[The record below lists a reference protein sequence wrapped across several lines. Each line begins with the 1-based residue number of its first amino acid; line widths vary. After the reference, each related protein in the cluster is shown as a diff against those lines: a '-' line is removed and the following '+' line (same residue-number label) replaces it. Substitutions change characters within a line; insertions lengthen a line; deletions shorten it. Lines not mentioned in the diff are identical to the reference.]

1 MPFKRTHRPINAGWL
16 RRRPLRVS
24 LGIAIGS
31 LILLVTALLSL
42 LFAFVMQQALAKQA
56 EKTLYLA
63 QENLTNR
70 IINEGEFEGRNLV
83 FNGDATLIPPPDG
96 FYLIL
101 ADNRVVFSS
110 LLSSDFTL
118 RRLKVDEI
126 ATVLSAVEM
135 NSYSPQLRINETDSY
150 AFLATPVILDTP
162 DSPLITAISG
172 VGVND
177 GAAIVEAFLWWEL
190 AAGAIAAGLGVF
202 IAYRLIVRSLA
213 PLETVVAVA
222 DKITSTPLEDLTPLL
237 ADRVR
242 ALNPDSQS
250 EADRV
255 SLAFNDLLTH
265 VGQAL
270 SARHRAEDSMR
281 RFLADVSHELRN
293 PLSSIRGY
301 SELYAD
307 DENLDRDVRFAF
319 DRVHA
324 ESQRMN
330 RLVESLILLAKL
342 DSGPTLSLEEIDVI
356 PLVRTIFQDA
366 RIAYPE
372 HLWQERLPERD
383 VVVIG
388 NRDAL
393 GQIVLNLL
401 SNSHHHTQEGSL
413 IELSV
418 SIDDYAV
425 YVQVGDNGPG
435 IPQQAQ
441 EMIFDRFSQVP
452 PGTQK
457 TRNRGT
463 LGLGLAIAQSLAKA
477 QGFTITVDSNPGQTV
492 FSLVIPLHTP
502 Q

>member
-1 MPFKRTHRPINAGWL
+1 M
-16 RRRPLRVS
+16 
-24 LGIAIGS
+24 AIGS

-70 IINEGEFEGRNLV
+70 IINEGELDGQNLV
-83 FNGDATLIPPPDG
+83 FTGEENLIPPPDG

-101 ADNRVVFSS
+101 SDNKVVFSS

-118 RRLKVDEI
+118 RRLRVDEI
-126 ATVLSAVEM
+126 ATVLSAVEV

-150 AFLATPVILDTP
+150 AFLASPVVLDGP
-162 DSPLITAISG
+162 ESPLITAISG

-177 GAAIVEAFLWWEL
+177 GVAIVEVFLWWEL
-190 AAGAIAAGLGVF
+190 IAGAISAGLGVF

-242 ALNPDSQS
+242 AVNPDSQS

-255 SLAFNDLLTH
+255 SLAFNDLLSH

-307 DENLDRDVRFAF
+307 DESLDPDVRFAL
-319 DRVHA
+319 DRIHA

-342 DSGPTLSLEEIDVI
+342 DSGPTLSLEEIDLI
-356 PLVRTIFQDA
+356 ALVKTVFHDA

-372 HLWQERLPERD
+372 HQWQEQLPD
-383 VVVIG
+383 SSIVIIG
-388 NRDAL
+388 NSDAL
-393 GQIVLNLL
+393 GQIILNLL

-418 SIDDYAV
+418 HCDADAV
-425 YVQVGDNGPG
+425 HVRVSDNGPG

-452 PGTQK
+452 PGTEK

-477 QGFTITVDSNPGQTV
+477 QGFTITVDSNPGHTT
-492 FSLVIPLHTP
+492 FTLVIPTNLRK
-502 Q
+502 